1 MMTLTYS
8 NERAF
13 MYDTGRVEYQVL
25 DEDTDTMV
33 LTQSPSK
40 TIVKMVWA
48 VRAIM
53 PGEMTRAEAAIKQ
66 LTEVVVH
73 AWDKVRTAKQVLEAA
88 KEFHM
93 EAVTALDTSSE
104 RVQLAQQEQ
113 GE

>member
-1 MMTLTYS
+1 MTLTYS
-8 NERAF
+8 DERAF

-25 DEDTDTMV
+25 DRATDRMV
-33 LTQSPSK
+33 LTEAPSN

-53 PGEMTRAEAAIKQ
+53 PGEMTRAEAATKQ

-73 AWDKVRTAKQVLEAA
+73 AWDKVREAKRALEATKA
-88 KEFHM
+88 FHE
-93 EAVTALDTSSE
+93 EAVAALDTSSE

-113 GE
+113 EE